1 MNDQNRVTV
10 EVSNLGH
17 VRIVMRKTNRWN
29 GGSPLFLKQ
38 IHIPKLSAC
47 ENTTHALTKG
57 AVPLNAPLKR
67 PKATPQK
74 NGNIT

>member
-1 MNDQNRVTV
+1 VTV

-29 GGSPLFLKQ
+29 RGSPLFLKQ

-47 ENTTHALTKG
+47 ENTTNALTNALTKG